1 MKRFGLW
8 GFVLGSVL
16 LYGCAGTGGQ
26 QMAPVEERGPGAEE
40 EAAMAA
46 EERAAEEAAAAE
58 AGAAQVGGEFA
69 GSPLE
74 DPDSPL
80 SNQTVYF
87 DFDSAEIRPEDKEL
101 LAAHAEFLAANPE
114 VSVVLEGHTDERG
127 SREYNLALGERRAK
141 AVQQLLTLQG
151 AARDQVEVVSFGEE
165 RPAAAGHD
173 ESAWAQNRR
182 VELVYSGY

>member
-1 MKRFGLW
+1 MKRFGIWIL
-8 GFVLGSVL
+8 VMGSVL
-16 LYGCAGTGGQ
+16 LYGCAGMTERDPGEV
-26 QMAPVEERGPGAEE
+26 PVEERGPSAEE

-46 EERAAEEAAAAE
+46 EEEAAGAE
-58 AGAAQVGGEFA
+58 AGGARVGGEFT

-80 SNQTVYF
+80 SNQVVYF
-87 DFDSAEIRPEDKEL
+87 DFDSAEIRAEDKEL
-101 LAAHAEFLAANPE
+101 LANHAEFLADNPE

-141 AVQQLLTLQG
+141 AVQRLLVLQG
-151 AARDQVEVVSFGEE
+151 AARDQMEVVSFGEE
-165 RPAAAGHD
+165 RPAARGHD